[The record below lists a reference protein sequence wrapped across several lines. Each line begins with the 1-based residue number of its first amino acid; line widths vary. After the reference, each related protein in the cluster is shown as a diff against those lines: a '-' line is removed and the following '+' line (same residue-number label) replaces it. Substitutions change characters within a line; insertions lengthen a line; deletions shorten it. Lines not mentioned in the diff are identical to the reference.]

1 MSGEVAD
8 GEGRW
13 ARVLERE
20 VWLVLR
26 RQALLGRTKGD
37 EGMAYVGGA
46 QRQAQGRWS
55 GSRRR
60 RARRSGQEAERGGA
74 TRVIAVDRPTTRA
87 QSQSRARDNEPALHT
102 DSAQLCPSIERDL
115 AQPREHYQ
123 FPIIA
128 SAMTSMLQQL
138 D

>member
-55 GSRRR
+55 GSRRC
-60 RARRSGQEAERGGA
+60 RARRSGKEAERGGA
-74 TRVIAVDRPTTRA
+74 PRVIAVDRPTTRA
-87 QSQSRARDNEPALHT
+87 QSQSRVRDK
-102 DSAQLCPSIERDL
+102 ERC
-115 AQPREHYQ
+115 
-123 FPIIA
+123 A
-128 SAMTSMLQQL
+128 SHA
-138 D
+138 